1 VFCDFSPGA
10 SACALC
16 TAQPF
21 PQLADPGSNM
31 PARSRLGFGGVSYLM
46 ECAAGTPTGNIN
58 GKCTRGKYGS
68 VRRA

>member
-1 VFCDFSPGA
+1 MFCDFSPGA
-10 SACALC
+10 SACTLC

-21 PQLADPGSNM
+21 PQLDEPGSNM
-31 PARSRLGFGGVSYLM
+31 PAMEQAGFGCVSYLM
-46 ECAAGTPTGNIN
+46 ECAAGTPTENIY